1 MVYQAAPAKSH
12 ACKLDSISRRGVC
25 PGQSWHTIGVGEQE
39 AFELLQILAFTFYGI
54 AYLAMFAIPLFARKE
69 TALRP
74 PLWLRLA
81 SFSGFLVTLLF
92 VFLSA
97 SPIIPVA
104 NQTAYTL
111 KTISVI
117 LGANA
122 LGFLLYRAG
131 SRKGIRPAD
140 E

>member
-1 MVYQAAPAKSH
+1 
-12 ACKLDSISRRGVC
+12 
-25 PGQSWHTIGVGEQE
+25 
-39 AFELLQILAFTFYGI
+39 
-54 AYLAMFAIPLFARKE
+54 MFAIPLFARKE

-81 SFSGFLVTLLF
+81 SLSGFLVTLLF

-97 SPIIPVA
+97 CPIIPVV

-117 LGANA
+117 LRANA
-122 LGFLLYRAG
+122 LGFLAQENSSG
-131 SRKGIRPAD
+131 A
-140 E
+140 